1 MATDRSGRVL
11 VASLLFL
18 LAVLLATN
26 YMANGA
32 EFLTYALPL
41 ALVFLGLAILFL
53 KLPKRRAAAE
63 ASDQDE
69 AAPAPYVREYLPA
82 AVEAEAAPAAVAA
95 ELPAAAADIPAAAET
110 AADAPRDD
118 LAVIDGIGPKIA
130 NALYE
135 AGITTYSQLA
145 EVTPEALQA
154 LLSEAN
160 VRVVGRVE
168 SSLPTWPAQARF
180 AAQGDFPGLMRY
192 IAERKRSSGDD

>member
-1 MATDRSGRVL
+1 MATDRNGRVL
-11 VASLLFL
+11 VASLFFL

-26 YMANGA
+26 YMVNGA
-32 EFLTYALPL
+32 ELLTYALPL

-53 KLPKRRAAAE
+53 KAPKRRAAAE
-63 ASDQDE
+63 ASDQDD
-69 AAPAPYVREYLPA
+69 AASAPYVREYLPPA
-82 AVEAEAAPAAVAA
+82 APESAPAAVVA
-95 ELPAAAADIPAAAET
+95 ELPAAADDIPAAPAAET
-110 AADAPRDD
+110 AAATHDD

-145 EVTPEALQA
+145 EAEPEALQA